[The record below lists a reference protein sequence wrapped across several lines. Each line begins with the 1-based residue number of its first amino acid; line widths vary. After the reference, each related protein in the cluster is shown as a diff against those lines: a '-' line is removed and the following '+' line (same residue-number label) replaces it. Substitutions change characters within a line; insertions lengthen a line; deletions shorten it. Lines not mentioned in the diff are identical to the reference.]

1 MLLIYSCLLSFLRIN
16 WDYFFS
22 HLIIHLYLL
31 SPILI
36 NWAGQSTAPDGILRI
51 ALANASALL
60 NPQPTA
66 QPVCTTAEILL
77 CFSGLDKDEIE
88 SRIRRRQFIVF
99 IKVFSGKLA
108 LFLCRL
114 YVHLST
120 RFIYMST
127 IYTLLSQKSY
137 NLRLLSQKLDIL
149 ELKKRT
155 EN

>member
-1 MLLIYSCLLSFLRIN
+1 M
-16 WDYFFS
+16 
-22 HLIIHLYLL
+22 
-31 SPILI
+31 
-36 NWAGQSTAPDGILRI
+36 
-51 ALANASALL
+51 
-60 NPQPTA
+60 
-66 QPVCTTAEILL
+66 
-77 CFSGLDKDEIE
+77 
-88 SRIRRRQFIVF
+88 F